1 MRSPGFLSKA
11 VKRARKEQRRG
22 VEAEAAPASAARGS
36 VFACGGPG
44 QVSAAPGVTRGL
56 ALPRHDRCPRAQ
68 ERGHSSCPAMWRTES
83 KLRRRERRA
92 SQADLVEFANRAEPG
107 SQAASVLVAGGSLA
121 GPRYWELRGR
131 DGQPARARDRPAP
144 PEGGR
149 QTFPEAESG
158 EALHGCSSRN
168 Y

>member
-1 MRSPGFLSKA
+1 
-11 VKRARKEQRRG
+11 
-22 VEAEAAPASAARGS
+22 
-36 VFACGGPG
+36 
-44 QVSAAPGVTRGL
+44 
-56 ALPRHDRCPRAQ
+56 
-68 ERGHSSCPAMWRTES
+68 MWRTES

-121 GPRYWELRGR
+121 GPRSWELRGR

-149 QTFPEAESG
+149 ADVP
-158 EALHGCSSRN
+158 
-168 Y
+168 